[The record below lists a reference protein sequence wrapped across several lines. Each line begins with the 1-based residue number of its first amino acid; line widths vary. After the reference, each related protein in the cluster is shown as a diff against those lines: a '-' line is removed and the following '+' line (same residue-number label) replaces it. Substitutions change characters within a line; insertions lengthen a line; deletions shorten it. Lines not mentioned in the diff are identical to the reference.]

1 MAHDGKLDVSKRVF
15 IMLVV
20 FLVGLIGFWAFRMYE
35 IYRNANGN
43 YAREISVDA
52 EGKAYVL
59 PDVAEITLG
68 VNTEA
73 KTSDGAIAENT
84 KKMNA
89 VMTELAKFNID
100 KKDIQTTGYYLNPK
114 YNWTEDKGS
123 VQDGY
128 TLDQTVLVKVRDFTK
143 VGEILAATTKAGA
156 NVVSG
161 VNFTNDDLEKAKS
174 EARAIAIEKAKEK
187 AKAIAEQSGLK
198 VGKMVGYYEYMT
210 SPYDYYGKGGM
221 YMAEGG
227 GMSESAAPV
236 IEPGQKEVA
245 LTVTLTYKLK

>member
-1 MAHDGKLDVSKRVF
+1 MANDNHLDVSKRVF

-20 FLVGLIGFWAFRMYE
+20 FLVGLLGFWSFRMYE
-35 IYRNANGN
+35 IYNTSNGN

-73 KTSDGAIAENT
+73 KTSDIAIKENT

-89 VMTELAKFNID
+89 VMAALATFTID

-114 YNWTEDKGS
+114 YNWTQDKGS

-128 TLDQTVLVKVRDFTK
+128 TLDQTILVKVRDFAK
-143 VGEILAATTKAGA
+143 VGDILAATTKAGA

-161 VNFTNDDLEKAKS
+161 INFTNDDLEKAKS
-174 EARAIAIEKAKEK
+174 EARSIAIAKAKEK
-187 AKAIAEQSGLK
+187 AKGIAEEAGLK
-198 VGKMVGYYEYMT
+198 LGKMVNYYEYLNA
-210 SPYDYYGKGGM
+210 DGDYGKGGM
-221 YMAEGG
+221 MMAEGG
-227 GMSESAAPV
+227 GGGGVPSPV
-236 IEPGQKEVA
+236 IEPGQKEVV
-245 LTVTLTYKLK
+245 LSVTLTYKLK

>member
-1 MAHDGKLDVSKRVF
+1 MDVSKRVF
-15 IMLVV
+15 IMLIV
-20 FLVGLIGFWAFRMYE
+20 FLVGLLGFWSFRMYE
-35 IYRNANGN
+35 IFRNSNGN
-43 YAREISVDA
+43 YAREISVDSI
-52 EGKAYVL
+52 GKAYVL

-73 KTSDGAIAENT
+73 KTSDAAIADNT

-89 VMTELAKFNID
+89 VIEAIAKFNID

-128 TLDQTVLVKVRDFTK
+128 TLDQTILVKVRDFAK

-161 VNFTNDDLEKAKS
+161 VNFTNDDLEKAKT
-174 EARAIAIEKAKEK
+174 EARTIAIAKAKEK
-187 AKAIAEQSGLK
+187 AKAIAEQAGLK
-198 VGKMVGYYEYMT
+198 LGKMVNYYEYT
-210 SPYDYYGKGGM
+210 DTPYDYGKGGM
-221 YMAEGG
+221 MMAEGG
-227 GMSESAAPV
+227 GGAAVPV

>member
-1 MAHDGKLDVSKRVF
+1 MGTEKLDVSKRVF
-15 IMLVV
+15 IMLIV
-20 FLVGLIGFWAFRMYE
+20 FLVGLLGFWSFRMYE
-35 IYRNANGN
+35 IYRNSNGN

-68 VNTEA
+68 VTTEA
-73 KTSDGAIAENT
+73 KTSDVAIADNT

-89 VMTELAKFNID
+89 VIEAIAKFNIE
-100 KKDIQTTGYYLNPK
+100 KKDIQTTGYYLNTR
-114 YNWTEDKGS
+114 YNWTESQGS

-128 TLDQTVLVKVRDFTK
+128 TLNQTILVKVRDFAK
-143 VGEILAATTKAGA
+143 VGDILAATTKAGA

-161 VNFTNDDLEKAKS
+161 VNFTNDDLEKAKT

-187 AKAIAEQSGLK
+187 AKAIAEQAGLK
-198 VGKMVGYYEYMT
+198 IGKMVNYYEYMT

-227 GMSESAAPV
+227 GVSESAAPV

>member
-1 MAHDGKLDVSKRVF
+1 MGTEKIDVSKRVF

-20 FLVGLIGFWAFRMYE
+20 FLVGLLGFWSFRMYE
-35 IYRNANGN
+35 IFRNSNGN

-73 KTSDGAIAENT
+73 KTSDAAIADNT

-89 VMTELAKFNID
+89 VMEAIAKFNID
-100 KKDIQTTGYYLNPK
+100 KKDIQTTGYYLDPK
-114 YNWTEDKGS
+114 YNWTEAEGS

-128 TLDQTVLVKVRDFTK
+128 TLDQTILVKARDFAK
-143 VGEILAATTKAGA
+143 VGDILAATTKAGA

-161 VNFTNDDLEKAKS
+161 VNFTNDDLEKAKT
-174 EARAIAIEKAKEK
+174 EARTIAIEKAKEK
-187 AKAIAEQSGLK
+187 AKAIAKQADLK
-198 VGKMVGYYEYMT
+198 LGKMVNYYEYMT
-210 SPYDYYGKGGM
+210 SGADYAKGGM

-227 GMSESAAPV
+227 GGAVAAAPV